1 MKCARWACVLSPSFP
16 RTHTNYTH
24 TDPFA
29 RVDNAHA
36 HTRTRACAQLSS
48 ANTPT
53 YACNSPQ
60 NVKQPHL
67 RARTQAVLLANINTH
82 ARVINNGYFY
92 SAKARVCARTRTHI
106 PRTSTR
112 THYTRTR
119 IDRVSRT
126 ARSRARTISHGVKAA
141 RVIVRVLRRRNPAHS
156 QLALCAHSKTFRMYY
171 TTHADVLFSIV

>member
-29 RVDNAHA
+29 RVDNARASTRAHA

-92 SAKARVCARTRTHI
+92 SAKARVCARTRTRI

-112 THYTRTR
+112 THYTCTR
-119 IDRVSRT
+119 IDRVSHT
-126 ARSRARTISHGVKAA
+126 ARSRAHHLARSKSGTRYSA
-141 RVIVRVLRRRNPAHS
+141 RVA
-156 QLALCAHSKTFRMYY
+156 
-171 TTHADVLFSIV
+171 